1 MLKAKQAHLKTLGIT
16 KKLTEDREDKY
27 IKKYRMKNLKH
38 LRIFEDYQ
46 TEEVMMDYPEVE
58 KEVFFTTETDNI
70 KPTDPSVSEGNYVI
84 MFTNSE
90 GQDTTLEIA
99 GAASPKYKGDK
110 MVSPIEVIKD
120 SSSDGKNYSVVGHY
134 REVPESMG
142 QYELERVVVEEI

>member
-1 MLKAKQAHLKTLGIT
+1 MLRPKQADPKTLAVI
-16 KKLTEDREDKY
+16 KKLTEDKEDKY

-38 LRIFEDYQ
+38 LRIFEDYK

-84 MFTNSE
+84 MFTNAE

-99 GAASPKYKGDK
+99 GAASPEYKGDK

-134 REVPESMG
+134 REVPGSMG
-142 QYELERVVVEEI
+142 QYELEKVVVEEI